1 MGNSP
6 STIRK
11 KHVRA
16 SSEGSISPRLVN
28 IRNSETM
35 EGSPSP
41 RPGRRSGIVSASPD
55 AKKKAASSKSP
66 KKRLIDD
73 EFLGE
78 GSVTLAITT
87 KDKDRYN
94 EILMRKAHVPFH
106 VPTQDISLLQTC
118 ITKYDHIIYVLEL
131 NNGKPVNDF
140 GENFK
145 RGTKKT
151 SLIIITN
158 GAIPDKIADPYRQI
172 FDRVKIFV
180 YLPPTYAL

>member
-11 KHVRA
+11 KRA
-16 SSEGSISPRLVN
+16 RARSEDSISPRLVN
-28 IRNSETM
+28 IRNTETI
-35 EGSPSP
+35 GIPPSP
-41 RPGRRSGIVSASPD
+41 RPHRKSEITNTSPD
-55 AKKKAASSKSP
+55 TKKNVIPNKSP

-73 EFLGE
+73 DFLGE
-78 GSVTLAITT
+78 GSVTMAITT

-106 VPTQDISLLQTC
+106 IPTQDILLLQTC
-118 ITKYDHIIYVLEL
+118 ITKYDHIIYILEL
-131 NNGKPVNDF
+131 NDGKPVNDL
-140 GENFK
+140 GEKFK
-145 RGTKKT
+145 RGTKRT

-158 GAIPDKIADPYRQI
+158 SGISDQIADPYRQM

-180 YLPPTYAL
+180 YLPLKYA

>member
-1 MGNSP
+1 MGSSP

-11 KHVRA
+11 KHRRA

-28 IRNSETM
+28 IRNAETM

-41 RPGRRSGIVSASPD
+41 RPSRKSEIVSTSPD

-73 EFLGE
+73 DFLGE
-78 GSVTLAITT
+78 GSVTMAITT

-106 VPTQDISLLQTC
+106 IPTQDILLLQTC
-118 ITKYDHIIYVLEL
+118 ITKYDHIIYVLEFDD
-131 NNGKPVNDF
+131 GKPVNDL

-145 RGTKKT
+145 RGTKRT

-158 GAIPDKIADPYRQI
+158 GAIPDKIADPYRQM

-180 YLPPTYAL
+180 YLPLIYA